1 MGLSLRDLEV
11 TQLAGGT
18 GFILSREHSRI
29 CTPKSDATG
38 VASRPKFCSLRAKGT
53 RGPAAGPDL
62 LLTEA
67 DTAWLAPSGDR
78 STGKGLCYGGRGD
91 ETVLKQSHTDLL
103 QELFGNKPCG
113 S

>member
-18 GFILSREHSRI
+18 GFILTREHSRSALPKV
-29 CTPKSDATG
+29 TPLG
-38 VASRPKFCSLRAKGT
+38 WPCSLRAKGT
-53 RGPAAGPDL
+53 KGPAAGPGL
-62 LLTEA
+62 FLREA
-67 DTAWLAPSGDR
+67 DTALLAPFGDR